1 MKKYFI
7 FIILLLAQLNFAGIN
22 VNTQVNNKVISI
34 ITFKN
39 TTNNANFNWL
49 TEAISDSIT
58 VDIAKLD
65 VLKVV
70 ERADLKKILIEQ
82 QLSNS
87 NLADPNYAIKVGKLL
102 SAQLILT
109 GDFIIV
115 GNELRINA
123 KIINVERGNIV
134 SAYAINGDK
143 SKLFNMCRKIIIE
156 LMTRMSI
163 TLDEGKLKVLGDATV
178 PTTNMQAVEA
188 NYNGVI
194 LQDANNNQEA
204 IKYFKKAIDLDRNY
218 NSAINNF
225 VNTGIKFTGNNLA
238 TVFENQFQRIKY
250 FDIIFP
256 RLYLEYYL
264 SLLKGFSLSQPE
276 LIVEDE
282 DTGILNFKIELK
294 INDIKSKLIDF
305 LSKLELIKLTK
316 TTIENKFELIG
327 QTYNLSKKMNTFL
340 INLGYQWTRIG
351 DKQRLGI
358 ILEKQLQLKLK
369 NSRTVK
375 IELVVVIPDMEHF
388 INIERRSNEHYAT
401 GPSTNTEQT
410 TIDNS
415 IQASIKNYDF
425 SYYSNRFKEKLVMGI
440 KENDYYNSLTQI
452 DEHQDYIVFSV
463 KLKLKREIIEN
474 LDRIEILNE
483 EININKL
490 ILKYLNWQPTVGSNY

>member
-1 MKKYFI
+1 
-7 FIILLLAQLNFAGIN
+7 
-22 VNTQVNNKVISI
+22 
-34 ITFKN
+34 
-39 TTNNANFNWL
+39 
-49 TEAISDSIT
+49 
-58 VDIAKLD
+58 
-65 VLKVV
+65 
-70 ERADLKKILIEQ
+70 
-82 QLSNS
+82 
-87 NLADPNYAIKVGKLL
+87 
-102 SAQLILT
+102 
-109 GDFIIV
+109 
-115 GNELRINA
+115 
-123 KIINVERGNIV
+123 
-134 SAYAINGDK
+134 
-143 SKLFNMCRKIIIE
+143 
-156 LMTRMSI
+156 
-163 TLDEGKLKVLGDATV
+163 
-178 PTTNMQAVEA
+178 
-188 NYNGVI
+188 
-194 LQDANNNQEA
+194 
-204 IKYFKKAIDLDRNY
+204 
-218 NSAINNF
+218 
-225 VNTGIKFTGNNLA
+225 
-238 TVFENQFQRIKY
+238 
-250 FDIIFP
+250 
-256 RLYLEYYL
+256 
-264 SLLKGFSLSQPE
+264 
-276 LIVEDE
+276 
-282 DTGILNFKIELK
+282 
-294 INDIKSKLIDF
+294 
-305 LSKLELIKLTK
+305 
-316 TTIENKFELIG
+316 
-327 QTYNLSKKMNTFL
+327 MNTFL

>member
-1 MKKYFI
+1 
-7 FIILLLAQLNFAGIN
+7 
-22 VNTQVNNKVISI
+22 
-34 ITFKN
+34 
-39 TTNNANFNWL
+39 
-49 TEAISDSIT
+49 
-58 VDIAKLD
+58 
-65 VLKVV
+65 
-70 ERADLKKILIEQ
+70 
-82 QLSNS
+82 
-87 NLADPNYAIKVGKLL
+87 
-102 SAQLILT
+102 
-109 GDFIIV
+109 
-115 GNELRINA
+115 
-123 KIINVERGNIV
+123 
-134 SAYAINGDK
+134 
-143 SKLFNMCRKIIIE
+143 
-156 LMTRMSI
+156 MSI